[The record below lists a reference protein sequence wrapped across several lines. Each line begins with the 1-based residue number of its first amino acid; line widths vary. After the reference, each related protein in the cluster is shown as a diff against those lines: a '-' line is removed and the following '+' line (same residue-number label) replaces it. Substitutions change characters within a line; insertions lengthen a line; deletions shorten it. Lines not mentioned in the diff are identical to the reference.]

1 MELSEIFALTKEE
14 QFALLAQLEASGVD
28 VSVDTLDNEDVEID
42 DTPEIDLEQELQAI
56 RTLVLD
62 EIAKVEI
69 TAPKGADGKDGKPGK
84 DGLNGKEGKNGK
96 DGVNGKPGVDG
107 KDGVSVVDAEVGLDG
122 NLVIYLSNGKEVDCG
137 KVSGEASQSV
147 IRASTTFGNAVDFLA
162 FNIDTPHTLLPGQMA
177 WNKIED
183 CVEVAQSDGSTLQV
197 GLEQYLQVRNATGSP
212 LVNGTVVGF
221 SGVNGGNIPLCT
233 PYVASENAMPLYF
246 IGVLTNDIPNG
257 EVGRATVFGKVRT
270 IDTTGS
276 SLGETWVIGD
286 LLWSHP
292 TIAGKLTNIQPTA
305 PHPAISVAAVLK
317 VGTTDGIILVRPTIF
332 PRLWGADWYSTA
344 DQTIAVIN
352 TPYRVTLNVDGLVS
366 GFTNS
371 SGLIT
376 ALHTGQYNFQFSL
389 QVTSSNSSNAYY
401 YIWYRKNGVD
411 APYSA
416 TKVSIASN
424 TAVAAPSWNFPVSM
438 EANDTFELMWAA
450 DSTNVKLDASP
461 ATAFCPEIPSVILS
475 AAQINL

>member
-14 QFALLAQLEASGVD
+14 QFARLAQLEASGVD

-69 TAPKGADGKDGKPGK
+69 TVPKGADGKDGKPGK
-84 DGLNGKEGKNGK
+84 DGLNGKDGKNGK

-162 FNIDTPHTLLPGQMA
+162 FNIDTPHVLLPGQMA

-183 CVEVAQSDGSTLQV
+183 CVEVAQTDGSTLQV
-197 GLEQYLQVRNATGSP
+197 GLEQYIQVRNNTGG
-212 LVNGTVVGF
+212 LLTNGTVVGF

-257 EVGRATVFGKVRT
+257 EVGRATVFGKIRT
-270 IDTTGS
+270 LDTTGN
-276 SLGETWVIGD
+276 SLGETWTIGD

-292 TIAGKLTNIQPTA
+292 TNAGKLTNIQPTA
-305 PHPAISVAAVLK
+305 PHPAISIAAVLK

-344 DQTIAVIN
+344 DQTISVIN

-475 AAQINL
+475 VAQINL